1 MLYLLKSGN
10 YLKIGY
16 AKNIEE
22 RMKLYTTHNPDFELL
37 DTAEGTLLD
46 EKELHKVCK
55 RWQHRTEWYD
65 YNEEVIKIFKE
76 FTTRNKSEV
85 IFKFLIIKEENS
97 EVEIIDICKDYRD
110 AESYILSKYNGDK
123 SVYRIYYLGSTKI
136 CIYPDKIIQEQK
148 SKIEELTKK
157 LPKLSKIS
165 KLNEIAKLEEKS
177 IEESELISKPTSE
190 LKGLTWIVE
199 KLKEL
204 SKYEYTYDELKNI
217 FEPLFKEHNLKWDK
231 NTSIKIFFP
240 EFEKTRKQ
248 IKGNRSTMYKFK

>member
-97 EVEIIDICKDYRD
+97 EVEIIDICKDNCDDYSIPKSHRSICII
-110 AESYILSKYNGDK
+110 ECITKCHTSCSLSNGSNSFTVNRKHPCNKWEHKECRSNKNDNRK
-123 SVYRIYYLGSTKI
+123 KHIDHLGSAI
-136 CIYPDKIIQEQK
+136 IGLLFPLHLSRSFAIIYVI
-148 SKIEELTKK
+148 
-157 LPKLSKIS
+157 
-165 KLNEIAKLEEKS
+165 
-177 IEESELISKPTSE
+177 
-190 LKGLTWIVE
+190 
-199 KLKEL
+199 
-204 SKYEYTYDELKNI
+204 
-217 FEPLFKEHNLKWDK
+217 
-231 NTSIKIFFP
+231 
-240 EFEKTRKQ
+240 
-248 IKGNRSTMYKFK
+248 

>member
-85 IFKFLIIKEENS
+85 IFKFLIQESRLKEIALLCTNLNKTKNAGSYSESALNFPTMSLNS
-97 EVEIIDICKDYRD
+97 LSCSWLPEWSLQLK
-110 AESYILSKYNGDK
+110 ILRAS
-123 SVYRIYYLGSTKI
+123 
-136 CIYPDKIIQEQK
+136 
-148 SKIEELTKK
+148 
-157 LPKLSKIS
+157 S
-165 KLNEIAKLEEKS
+165 KLIKNCSSVIFN
-177 IEESELISKPTSE
+177 
-190 LKGLTWIVE
+190 
-199 KLKEL
+199 L
-204 SKYEYTYDELKNI
+204 SA
-217 FEPLFKEHNLKWDK
+217 
-231 NTSIKIFFP
+231 S
-240 EFEKTRKQ
+240 
-248 IKGNRSTMYKFK
+248 STT

>member
-1 MLYLLKSGN
+1 M
-10 YLKIGY
+10 
-16 AKNIEE
+16 
-22 RMKLYTTHNPDFELL
+22 T
-37 DTAEGTLLD
+37 
-46 EKELHKVCK
+46 
-55 RWQHRTEWYD
+55 
-65 YNEEVIKIFKE
+65 
-76 FTTRNKSEV
+76 
-85 IFKFLIIKEENS
+85 
-97 EVEIIDICKDYRD
+97 
-110 AESYILSKYNGDK
+110 GDK

-157 LPKLSKIS
+157 LSKLSKIS

>member
-136 CIYPDKIIQEQK
+136 CIYPDKIIQEQ
-148 SKIEELTKK
+148 
-157 LPKLSKIS
+157 
-165 KLNEIAKLEEKS
+165 
-177 IEESELISKPTSE
+177 
-190 LKGLTWIVE
+190 
-199 KLKEL
+199 EL